1 MPATDQTTTKQKHKL
16 SEVAPENRAIVV
28 EVLKAGIIWK
38 DLLSDF
44 ERRFITETAGRYAQF
59 GDDMTVVGEQ
69 WNVFVEIAR
78 KLNLKSHV

>member
-1 MPATDQTTTKQKHKL
+1 MADESKQRHKL
-16 SEVAPENRAIVV
+16 SEVAPENRVLVI

-38 DLLSDF
+38 DMLSDF
-44 ERRFITETAGRYAQF
+44 ERRFVTETAGRYAAY

-69 WNVFVEIAR
+69 WKIFMEIAR